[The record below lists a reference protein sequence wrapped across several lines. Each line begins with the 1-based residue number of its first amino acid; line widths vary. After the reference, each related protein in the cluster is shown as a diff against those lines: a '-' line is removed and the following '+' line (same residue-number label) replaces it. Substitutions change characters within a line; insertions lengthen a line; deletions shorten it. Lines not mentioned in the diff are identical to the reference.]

1 MVGRPKKITN
11 QVLGILKQAFLIGCT
26 DLEACLYAEI
36 NPDTLYEYQKKNPK
50 YSEEKEM
57 YKSNP
62 FLIARASVIAALKN
76 DPHLAL
82 KFLERRKSDE
92 FSLRKTVDQNVSGEA
107 ITGFTYIV
115 PDDRID
121 EYTAH
126 YPNST
131 VVKKSDYEKQT

>member
-1 MVGRPKKITN
+1 M
-11 QVLGILKQAFLIGCT
+11 GCT

-36 NPDTLYEYQKKNPK
+36 NPDTLYEYQKQNPR
-50 YSEEKEM
+50 YSEQKEM

-62 FLIARASVIAALKN
+62 FLIARASIIAALKN

-92 FSLRKTVDQNVSGEA
+92 FSLRKTVDQNVTSDA
-107 ITGFTYIV
+107 ITGFTYVV

-121 EYTAH
+121 EYSAL
-126 YPNST
+126 YPNSE
-131 VVKKSDYEKQT
+131 VMKKSSYSAK